1 MALGILDSDVCLR
14 YQCSYLC
21 RCSGRQVSG
30 QAQVFKS
37 TPFGALH
44 CKYTRVLTLRMSCQV
59 ANSHKLLPHKVLR
72 YKVIRHKVIRGLVM
86 AVWKGKGEGK
96 GC

>member
-1 MALGILDSDVCLR
+1 
-14 YQCSYLC
+14 
-21 RCSGRQVSG
+21 
-30 QAQVFKS
+30 
-37 TPFGALH
+37 
-44 CKYTRVLTLRMSCQV
+44 MSCQV

>member
-1 MALGILDSDVCLR
+1 MSVCGVSALTVAVARDARCLAR
-14 YQCSYLC
+14 HTFS
-21 RCSGRQVSG
+21 
-30 QAQVFKS
+30 KS